1 MGWPA
6 IISPPLFATASPVTL
21 SASLEPPVITILSGE
36 TLCFFA
42 SDFCNSNIY
51 SYGYLHAL
59 TNESFIALRTLSDG
73 PYGFSF
79 ELSFTILVRGLGLN
93 LIISSAVNV
102 DGANKIPPIPK
113 DDFNQSLLDCIV
125 FNLNHKV

>member
-1 MGWPA
+1 MYVYM
-6 IISPPLFATASPVTL
+6 SL
-21 SASLEPPVITILSGE
+21 SLYVYVHVYVPHAHRGQDQGAEYAYV
-36 TLCFFA
+36 
-42 SDFCNSNIY
+42 
-51 SYGYLHAL
+51 YLHAL
-59 TNESFIALRTLSDG
+59 TNESFIALRALCDG

-79 ELSFTILVRGLGLN
+79 ELSFTILVSGLGLN